1 MKPFMRCTTE
11 EWMLLLTM
19 CGYEVLAKSLG
30 EEVFGEKSEESWETL
45 FECAA
50 HQLMLK
56 GVWDDEKASKDEV
69 PLADGLQSFIR
80 SVAEAKQ
87 LIRLSNPLTNE
98 ALLFRRIGDG
108 QWIEHY
114 IKQEIIQEFH
124 PVDAKSIEKNM
135 HQFIEYKDLEP
146 SNEIEF
152 TMSNGAF
159 TALSDQRHV
168 KEVKMYWLEATRQN
182 EAWFDEFAEALLAND
197 WKFFNTSVMHV
208 SLDGEQTETD
218 LNDLLFHMPARDGV
232 WFVRYK
238 DVHSNEDVII
248 QKTSFSKWK
257 EVCNEFLERTVFHA
271 AK

>member
-98 ALLFRRIGDG
+98 ALLFRRIGDN

-168 KEVKMYWLEATRQN
+168 KEVKTYWLEATRQN
-182 EAWFDEFAEALLAND
+182 EEWFDEFAEALLANE

-208 SLDGEQTETD
+208 SLDGEQTETN

-238 DVHSNEDVII
+238 DVYSNEDVII
-248 QKTSFSKWK
+248 QKISFSKWK